1 MSLLNELGKKYRT
14 DKSTDGKRPGD
25 AGRGHDY
32 LRMYERFLEADRHRI
47 TSVLEIGV
55 QRGASL
61 YTWQDYFPNARIHG
75 IDIAESALRVTG
87 DRITI
92 RLVDQSDAAAL
103 EQFAKEFGPFDV
115 VIEDGSHIWDHQI
128 TSLQVLLKHVKP
140 SGKYIVE
147 DLQTSYSE
155 QWRGNADQSAIQ
167 YLLQCVE
174 KVLAGSHLKR
184 AKEDR
189 FMAELNDLVD
199 SVMAFRHAA
208 VFFRRP

>member
-25 AGRGHDY
+25 TGRGHDY
-32 LRMYERFLEADRHRI
+32 LRMYERFLEADRHRM

-55 QRGASL
+55 QRGASI
-61 YTWQDYFPNARIHG
+61 YTWQDYFPNAQIYG

-87 DRITI
+87 ERITV

-103 EQFAKEFGPFDV
+103 EGFAKEFGPFDL

-140 SGKYIVE
+140 LGKYIVE
-147 DLQTSYSE
+147 DLQTSYSQ
-155 QWRGNADQSAIQ
+155 QWRGNADESAIQ

-174 KVLAGSHLKR
+174 RVLAGSHLKGAR
-184 AKEDR
+184 EDR
-189 FMAELNDLVD
+189 FLGQLNELVD
-199 SVMAFRHAA
+199 SVLAFRHAA
-208 VFFRRP
+208 IFFRRP